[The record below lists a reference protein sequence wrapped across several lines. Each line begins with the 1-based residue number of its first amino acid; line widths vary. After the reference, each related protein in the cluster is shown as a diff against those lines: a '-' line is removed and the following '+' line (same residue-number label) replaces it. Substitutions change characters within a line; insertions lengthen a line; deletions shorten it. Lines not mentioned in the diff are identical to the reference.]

1 MNFIRKKHKSI
12 HFSYLAHL
20 KMGGGEIFF
29 LDSQK
34 KKIAKFK
41 KVSQIVI
48 FLKNA

>member
-29 LDSQK
+29 LENK
-34 KKIAKFK
+34 KKK
-41 KVSQIVI
+41 
-48 FLKNA
+48 LKNLKKF